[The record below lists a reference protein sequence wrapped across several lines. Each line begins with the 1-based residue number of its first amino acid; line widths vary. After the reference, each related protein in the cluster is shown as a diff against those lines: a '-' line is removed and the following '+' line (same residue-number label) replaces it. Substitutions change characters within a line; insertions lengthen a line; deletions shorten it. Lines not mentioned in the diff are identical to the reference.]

1 MLKNGLVDDVIKE
14 PINGAHRNH
23 EKIFS
28 TVKVAIKKYIEE
40 LDGKA
45 EDQRIN
51 ERIEKFNK
59 MGVWN

>member
-1 MLKNGLVDDVIKE
+1 LLLRYKDGQFLIKDW
-14 PINGAHRNH
+14 
-23 EKIFS
+23 
-28 TVKVAIKKYIEE
+28 TTKKCIEE

-45 EDQRIN
+45 DDQRIN